1 MSIALI
7 RKQNI
12 FGILLSSNTLL
23 KTSLDK
29 GCYQKLLSL
38 GDDRRQAHK
47 NSDKQIPQIAWRHQ
61 SRDNSLS
68 WWICVQ
74 TVDRKASKIL
84 DYLQATTEAQ
94 TEKKCHY

>member
-1 MSIALI
+1 MQIRYVVTPYSVRYLTICSMSIALI

-47 NSDKQIPQIAWRHQ
+47 NSDKQIPQIA
-61 SRDNSLS
+61 
-68 WWICVQ
+68 
-74 TVDRKASKIL
+74 
-84 DYLQATTEAQ
+84 
-94 TEKKCHY
+94 